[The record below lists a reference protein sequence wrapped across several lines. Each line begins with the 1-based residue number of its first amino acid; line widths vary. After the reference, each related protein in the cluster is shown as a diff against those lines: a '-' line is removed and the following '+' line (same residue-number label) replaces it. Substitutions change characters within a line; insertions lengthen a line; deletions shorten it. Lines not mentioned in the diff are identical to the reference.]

1 MEKVARCNY
10 SREEEEEEHGSKK
23 VIPLCRF
30 TYNSFTCEII
40 SVLQSKYSLKR
51 ITTTNIQTY
60 WDVAQNFLKFLE
72 NLLKK
77 KLLLNFRTTQF
88 GINEEIKEKIA
99 HTVERLHNGNF
110 QKEDKDF

>member
-1 MEKVARCNY
+1 MMEKVARCNY

-51 ITTTNIQTY
+51 ITTTNIQKLY
-60 WDVAQNFLKFLE
+60 SRNVLRRSAKFFKISRKFI
-72 NLLKK
+72 KK
-77 KLLLNFRTTQF
+77 
-88 GINEEIKEKIA
+88 EIFA
-99 HTVERLHNGNF
+99 
-110 QKEDKDF
+110 